1 MMDEFRPYWYDRFLG
16 PFLGPWFKKWLLFA
30 RDEDLP
36 QILSPEEEIKLLEF
50 IKMVFENR
58 LRKIEEK
65 IKTIEEKKEAKKEK
79 EEKEKNEED

>member
-1 MMDEFRPYWYDRFLG
+1 MMDEFRPYWYVRFLD
-16 PFLGPWFKKWLLFA
+16 PFLGPWFKKWLLFT

-36 QILSPEEEIKLLEF
+36 QTLSPEEEIKLLEF

-65 IKTIEEKKEAKKEK
+65 IKTIEENKEAK

>member
-1 MMDEFRPYWYDRFLG
+1 MMDEFRPYWYVRFLG
-16 PFLGPWFKKWLLFA
+16 PFLDPWFKKWLLFT

-36 QILSPEEEIKLLEF
+36 QTLSPEEEIKLLEF

-65 IKTIEEKKEAKKEK
+65 IKTIEENKEAK